1 MSAGLTQSDRQGQG
15 KVSRKSF
22 TPGGHFGVSPYTPVK
37 GVFSLRV
44 SFPTISSMDPY
55 VDRRGKNFFS
65 VSTVTPQLL
74 SHVSE
79 TKFSMTL
86 SKVQSVDEKL
96 LILDI
101 SPPNLLGGLLG

>member
-1 MSAGLTQSDRQGQG
+1 MSVGLTESDRQGQV
-15 KVSRKSF
+15 KVFQKSF
-22 TPGGHFGVSPYTPVK
+22 APGGHFGVSLHTLLE

-44 SFPTISSMDPY
+44 RFPTISSMDPY
-55 VDRRGKNFFS
+55 VDRRGKNFFRL
-65 VSTVTPQLL
+65 STVTPQLL

-79 TKFSMTL
+79 TKFSMIL

-101 SPPNLLGGLLG
+101 SPLNF

>member
-1 MSAGLTQSDRQGQG
+1 MD
-15 KVSRKSF
+15 
-22 TPGGHFGVSPYTPVK
+22 

-44 SFPTISSMDPY
+44 SFPTISSLDHY

-65 VSTVTPQLL
+65 LSTVTPQLL

-79 TKFSMTL
+79 TKFSVNLT
-86 SKVQSVDEKL
+86 KVQSVDEKL

-101 SPPNLLGGLLG
+101 SPPKLLGETFGLGGGGGSFLRDSQSFLVRP